1 MKKMSIKSRVMDF
14 VTGKGEARYTDI
26 IKFIVEDI
34 HGMRYDRTLHRG
46 YYSSAFSS
54 WTSHFLNPSK
64 NEPRYLEKNKE
75 TKKYYVVGRDES
87 LKRMKEAKAE
97 ALEKKEI
104 TDFYFYLK
112 EAIVKSYPYGT
123 FHTKDLPPDYTDLN
137 ILIKG
142 WNKYI
147 DRPGAWTWTINR
159 IKNCEDPKSMQVQIW
174 IGNPLGDKAHKGRII
189 RDYKSIGQAYVDE
202 SNGHIIVK
210 DNAGMI
216 FLELLMATF
225 GTEFLKNKLTWND
238 VTWN

>member
-34 HGMRYDRTLHRG
+34 HGMTYNRTLHRG
-46 YYSSAFSS
+46 YYSGAFSS
-54 WTSHFLNPSK
+54 FGAYFLNPSK
-64 NEPRYLEKNKE
+64 NELRYLEKDDV
-75 TKKYYVVGRDES
+75 TKKYYVIGKDEA
-87 LKRMKEAKAE
+87 LKRMEEAKVE
-97 ALEKKEI
+97 ALEEKKV

-112 EAIVKSYPYGT
+112 EAIVYKHPYEPSHIKG
-123 FHTKDLPPDYTDLN
+123 LPPGIWTDLN
-137 ILIKG
+137 ILIEY

-147 DRPGAWTWTINR
+147 DRPGAWTWTIGR
-159 IKNCEDPKSMQVQIW
+159 IKGCENPNSRHVQIW
-174 IGNPLGDKAHKGRII
+174 IGNPVGDKDHKGRIL
-189 RDYKSIGQAYVDE
+189 RDYKSIYQAYVDE

-225 GTEFLKNKLTWND
+225 GTEFLKNKLTWNE
-238 VTWN
+238 